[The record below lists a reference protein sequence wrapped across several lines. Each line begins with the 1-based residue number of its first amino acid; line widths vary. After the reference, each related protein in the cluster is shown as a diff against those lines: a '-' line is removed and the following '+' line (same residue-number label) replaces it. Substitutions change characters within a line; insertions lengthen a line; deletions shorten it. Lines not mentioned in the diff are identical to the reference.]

1 MPDEMR
7 TDSDDDGLSDAVE
20 RQLGTNVHRADSDG
34 DGLSDGFEVAVGDHP
49 RVRDLSIADPAGTAA
64 NVDDLVRSKEQLLGV
79 TRHNADT
86 DGDGF
91 ADWVESIRGGSS
103 TTVADVMPGAVVP
116 NPSPLDEFL
125 ARATSQIGM
134 PYRFGAEA
142 DLDNPSGA
150 DAFDSSE
157 LVQWAAHQAGVELPD
172 GSWKQFRS
180 LSLAGH
186 EVSVELAKATK
197 GALLF
202 GFSSDPMASPDR
214 PERAFVAISL
224 GNGKVLDVSE
234 RAGEVRELD
243 AGTIFT
249 HAATIPGI
257 QPDAFEDTDGDGH
270 RDLDEF
276 LMGGDA
282 TRGMTMPWRDS
293 SSLDSDGDGL
303 PDVSDPTPNE
313 PGSSNTPSSSLDP
326 QAQDPAG
333 LDQDALASDASS
345 TTPYETV
352 ATYDD
357 GNAAGLGQSFA
368 APADDEGTAVASYD
382 ETGAAYESEDV
393 SGYDA

>member
-1 MPDEMR
+1 MPDETR
-7 TDSDDDGLSDAVE
+7 IDSDGDGLSDAVE
-20 RQLGTNVHRADSDG
+20 RQLGTNVHKADSDG

-49 RVRDLSIADPAGTAA
+49 RVRDRSIADPAGSAA
-64 NVDDLVRSKEQLLGV
+64 IADDLVRSKEQLLGV
-79 TRHNADT
+79 TEHNADS

-103 TTVADVMPGAVVP
+103 TTVADVTANAVVP

-125 ARATSQIGM
+125 ARAQSQVGV

-142 DLDNPSGA
+142 DLDDFAGA
-150 DAFDSSE
+150 EAFDSSE

-172 GSWKQFRS
+172 GSWKQYRS
-180 LSLAGH
+180 LELAGH
-186 EVSVELAKATK
+186 SISVEAAKGTK

-214 PERAFVAISL
+214 PDRAFVAISL

-270 RDLDEF
+270 PDLDEF

-282 TRGMTMPWRDS
+282 TRGITTPWRDS
-293 SSLDSDGDGL
+293 TSLDSDGDGL

-313 PGSSNTPSSSLDP
+313 PGPPGSSSAVEP
-326 QAQDPAG
+326 QSQGVSD
-333 LDQDALASDASS
+333 LDQEAVVSAELPS
-345 TTPYETV
+345 ELV
-352 ATYDD
+352 AAFDD
-357 GNAAGLGQSFA
+357 GSAASLESSFA
-368 APADDEGTAVASYD
+368 TSADDGTAVSD
-382 ETGAAYESEDV
+382 EPDAAYETEDPG
-393 SGYDA
+393 GYEA